1 MEKKR
6 VKNKNNKKQMIAK
19 LAGVTILSTSALG
32 AVAPIAGVIPG
43 VGVTSSAQE
52 VSNVELTG
60 TLKLS
65 GNETTNWAHRDT
77 WQIDAK
83 VKQRVKEG
91 DKITFKAKGIEV
103 DLLNNSEIKLK
114 DGTVIGK
121 IVLSGDGYYHEVNGK
136 KYYYF
141 DRGDKWNNEN
151 SSLYNTDLTKLNDGQ
166 KNLKPD
172 TQLITDFEIIFNKKA
187 EEFNTLDFSIG
198 LTNKRSTTILSS
210 KDQDVI
216 YSIESGGKTIVKNSF
231 KLKGITL
238 VKQVPFGLYNDSSLN
253 GVTNTEAGLGT
264 GNLLYAVD
272 PSPTEP
278 LRKGDRVVFESK
290 SDSNFKFD
298 SENNRIKV
306 GSVVTLGHGRAPSE
320 GDMIANEHG
329 AYITKLNHLEAK
341 IVESTPDKVVFEIM
355 NDNYT
360 ENVNIGLPIKVTSFE
375 GYNKEQNKIT
385 GLKYYI
391 STETNDPKTTKSVSG
406 PATIQVDGV
415 SVGASGVKIQYKT
428 TQWIDEA
435 TKKAIKNSKI
445 AETVEPAGT
454 IDGYTFVRTDTDSK
468 TGNVTHIFKK
478 NQVKKLEKD
487 DVKVTTKWIDESTKE
502 SLTKVVIGDKLVE
515 PGTIKGYTFVRTEHP
530 TESEYIHVF
539 KKNEEPK
546 KVVTRFVDENGNLIK
561 EKPGTVEKEEIPDY
575 NFVRTE
581 KDKDGNTTHHYNS
594 VKTIYKDEDGN
605 VIKTDKGKKTA
616 DKITGYTFVKTE
628 VDKDGNTVHTYHKI
642 VTKFVNN
649 KDGKEIVLKTV
660 DGEQPK
666 EDLPGYSFVETK
678 KDPKTGDVTHFYKDN
693 DPSPV
698 ETLTIFKDENGNVIK
713 TEKGKKDHEK
723 ISGYTFI
730 KTEVDKDGNT
740 VHTYHKIVTKFVTFK
755 DGKEFILKTKD
766 GEQPKEDLDG
776 YDFEKTEKDEKT
788 GDVIHLYKA
797 KAKIADK
804 KEAVKTGA
812 SAGKIILPILGL
824 AGLGGLVSFAAKRKS
839 KK

>member
-1 MEKKR
+1 M
-6 VKNKNNKKQMIAK
+6 KNKKKQIVAK

-32 AVAPIAGVIPG
+32 VVAPIAGVIPG

-52 VSNVELTG
+52 VGNVELTG
-60 TLKLS
+60 TMKLS
-65 GNETTNWAHRDT
+65 GNEKTNWAHRDT

-103 DLLNNSEIKLK
+103 DSLNNSEIKLK

-306 GSVVTLGHGRAPSE
+306 GSVVTLGHGRALSE

-391 STETNDPKTTKSVSG
+391 RTETNDPKTTKSVSG

-502 SLTKVVIGDKLVE
+502 SLTKVVIGDKPVE

-561 EKPGTVEKEEIPDY
+561 EKPATVEKEEIPDY

-666 EDLPGYSFVETK
+666 EDL
-678 KDPKTGDVTHFYKDN
+678 
-693 DPSPV
+693 
-698 ETLTIFKDENGNVIK
+698 
-713 TEKGKKDHEK
+713 
-723 ISGYTFI
+723 
-730 KTEVDKDGNT
+730 
-740 VHTYHKIVTKFVTFK
+740 
-755 DGKEFILKTKD
+755 
-766 GEQPKEDLDG
+766 DG